1 MTYAHHFLLRL
12 LLSVAT
18 LGANA
23 QNHFTKV
30 TDANNPATTFANTA
44 ATYKG
49 AAWVDLDGDNWPDLF
64 ASQRFLFRNTRD
76 GNFAQLPDLDALPLG
91 QGSSGSSW
99 ADINND
105 GFPDYITTGLVSGMY
120 FNKGDHTFSNQTA
133 LLPNFS
139 NYAGWDCA
147 LADADNNGLLDVLF
161 VHACCTFHPT
171 TPVPCRLFLQK
182 SPGTFE
188 AQTGYEFTDSNAPY
202 TIPTWADYDL
212 DGDMDLFI
220 GTGPGGSPGVDYC
233 YRNLLKENGA
243 FSLQRLTTFPFME
256 QQDGQVYNF
265 TDYDN
270 DGDLDICLTNY
281 GGAKTRFYRN
291 NNGTYESLSLPFT
304 SQGTYLANVW
314 GDFDNDGDEDVLIS
328 TDQTALVRFFRNKGG
343 NSGFNTIK
351 TAGSANGNAC
361 GIALADYD
369 NDGDLDFYTNG
380 ASAAR
385 TLFRNDTLAQ
395 GRHWAQFACTGTT
408 SNRSAIGTT
417 LRVKANIG
425 GQPTWQIRQVLA
437 HNSFQGHNDLR
448 QHIGLNDA
456 TLLDSVEVRWPSGL
470 VQRFAG
476 LPADRFYRV
485 VEGQP
490 IQAIVSAPEP
500 APTALPTVLISP
512 SPASAEGFSIQTEAR
527 VKSVEIFDS
536 TGRAA
541 AVDIQALGQV
551 HQVRWR
557 NPQPA
562 GLYLVRL
569 HLESGAVVTKEVVKG
584 N

>member
-1 MTYAHHFLLRL
+1 MTHRYFFPL
-12 LLSVAT
+12 LLAFGAF
-18 LGANA
+18 GANA
-23 QNHFTKV
+23 QPHFTKV
-30 TDANNPATTFANTA
+30 VDATNPATTFTNTA

-64 ASQRFLFRNTRD
+64 ASQRFLFRNKRD
-76 GNFAQLPDLDALPLG
+76 GNFTQLPDLDAAPVG
-91 QGSSGSSW
+91 QGACGSSW

-105 GFPDYITTGLVSGMY
+105 GFPDYITSGLVSGMY

-133 LLPNFS
+133 LLPNFN

-161 VHACCTFHPT
+161 VHACCTFHPV
-171 TPVPCRLFLQK
+171 TPVPCRFFLQK

-188 AQTGYEFTDSNAPY
+188 AQSGYEFTDATAAY

-233 YRNLLKENGA
+233 YRNLLKENGQ
-243 FSLQRLTTFPFME
+243 FSLERLKTFPFLE
-256 QQDGQVYNF
+256 QQDGQTYNF

-270 DGDLDICLTNY
+270 DGDFDICLTNY
-281 GGAKTRFYRN
+281 GGAKTRFYK
-291 NNGTYESLSLPFT
+291 NNGGVYESLNLPFT
-304 SQGTYLANVW
+304 SQGIYLANVW
-314 GDFDNDGDEDVLIS
+314 GDYDNDGDEDVLIS
-328 TDQTALVRFFRNKGG
+328 TDQNPIVRFFRNKGG
-343 NSGFNTIK
+343 GSGFGTIK
-351 TAGSANGNAC
+351 TAGTANGNAC

-380 ASAAR
+380 AATAR

-395 GRHWAQFACTGTT
+395 GRHWAQITFVGTA

-417 LRVKANIG
+417 LLVKATIG
-425 GQPTWQIRQVLA
+425 GKPVWQIRQVLA

-448 QHIGLNDA
+448 QHVGLNDA
-456 TLLDSVEVRWPSGL
+456 ALLDSVEVRWPSGL
-470 VQRFAG
+470 VQHFVA
-476 LPADRFYRV
+476 LPADRFYRL

-490 IQAIVSAPEP
+490 IQPIVSAPEP
-500 APTALPTVLISP
+500 PSAALPEVRISP
-512 SPASAEGFSIQTEAR
+512 SPSSADGFSIETEAI
-527 VKSVEIFDS
+527 VTSVEIFDS

-541 AVDIQALGQV
+541 AVDVQALS
-551 HQVRWR
+551 HAWQVRWR
-557 NPQPA
+557 GEQPA
-562 GLYLVRL
+562 GIYLVRL
-569 HLESGAVVTKEVVKG
+569 HLEGGTMVTKEVVKI
-584 N
+584 